1 MVFTFRNRLKIIIQ
15 QSMPATSN
23 ISNMGYFKI
32 NITVILTILLFLILK
47 MMRFLLANHSLII
60 SLCTVCLFQICG
72 QWKCFEDYRN
82 TCIEDFFHEIYLSS
96 IYFYLTSLIMNWQ
109 MILNT
114 EKNTHFH
121 HSFTCW
127 FISLHLATSMMVWSF
142 SRPSLTAFVSQARRI
157 LSKTLCAF
165 LVIFSNLFQRWPTI

>member
-60 SLCTVCLFQICG
+60 SLCTVCLFQLCG

-96 IYFYLTSLIMNWQ
+96 IFFLLDFTYYELTDDFKYCKKTQIFTTVLHVDLLVYTWQ
-109 MILNT
+109 HLWWCDL
-114 EKNTHFH
+114 FPAQVLQ
-121 HSFTCW
+121 HS
-127 FISLHLATSMMVWSF
+127 
-142 SRPSLTAFVSQARRI
+142 
-157 LSKTLCAF
+157 
-165 LVIFSNLFQRWPTI
+165 